1 MKRWQKIVVLL
12 VLALVLWLWSY
23 FSLSTYQWLAIP
35 LGVLVM
41 VAAYAAVEILG
52 SIAKIR
58 EFPEE
63 KTSL

>member
-1 MKRWQKIVVLL
+1 MLL
-12 VLALVLWLWSY
+12 GMALVIWMWSY
-23 FSLSTYQWLAIP
+23 SSLSTYQWLAVP
-35 LGVLVM
+35 LAVLGM
-41 VAAYAAVEILG
+41 VGGYAAVEILG